1 MNVVNSDYLFS
12 LLTGVLCMLQLSWA
26 VVFLL
31 GRKLIHRKEYEDHPP
46 IPLRRWTGILAIA
59 LALEFLFAFIIRS
72 YVEQSYN
79 FLFMYFDMMAI
90 PIGAIVMVI
99 LVTPQPITPKRIWL
113 NILPFAVGC
122 TTGMIVQTKWFLHTF
137 MILVCGYVIAMIIY
151 IAIYG
156 KRHEDEL
163 KDRYSSLMG
172 RSIRWMVVV
181 PILLVFLL
189 INYLIYIAS
198 SNPYAPIV
206 YYSLAFFIWC
216 YVYTHI
222 YQMVVVQENVGQSP
236 NVNDGQSP
244 NVDVDV
250 NVNQE
255 EDANSAF
262 LDQLKQVCEQQE
274 LFTNSDLTRDE
285 LSRQMHMGHTQFTSR
300 LKEATG
306 MNFYDYI
313 NNLRINKAVQLIEE
327 GKMDMGSIGQT
338 VGYSYRSTFYRA
350 FASIQGC
357 TPTEYL
363 TRIQK

>member
-1 MNVVNSDYLFS
+1 METLYSDYLFS
-12 LLTGVLCMLQLSWA
+12 LLTGVLCMLQLAWA

-31 GRKLIHRKEYEDHPP
+31 GRTLIQRKEYVDHPA
-46 IPLRRWTGILAIA
+46 IPLRWWTGILAVA
-59 LALEFLFAFIIRS
+59 LALEFLFAFVVRS
-72 YVEQSYN
+72 HFEQSYN
-79 FLFMYFDMMAI
+79 FLFIYFDMMAI
-90 PIGAIVMVI
+90 PLGAIVMVI
-99 LVTPQPITPKRIWL
+99 LVTPQPITQKRIWA
-113 NILPFAVGC
+113 NILPFVVCCA
-122 TTGMIVQTKWFLHTF
+122 TGMVVQQTWILQATL
-137 MILVCGYVIAMIIY
+137 ILVCGYVIAMIVY
-151 IAIYG
+151 IAFYG
-156 KRHEDEL
+156 KRHEEEL

-222 YQMVVVQENVGQSP
+222 YQMVVVQELANNDDNDNDNDNVEEE
-236 NVNDGQSP
+236 
-244 NVDVDV
+244 VD
-250 NVNQE
+250 
-255 EDANSAF
+255 SAF
-262 LDQLKQVCEQQE
+262 LEQLNRVCEQQE
-274 LFTNSDLTRDE
+274 LFTKSDLTRDE
-285 LSRQMHMGHTQFTSR
+285 LARQMHMGHTQFTSR

-313 NNLRINKAVQLIEE
+313 NGLRIRKATELIEE

-350 FASIQGC
+350 FAAIQGC

-363 TRIQK
+363 KRREAKG